1 MRISDW
7 SSDVCSSDL
16 TVREVPGGTRELP
29 SEALGLAGGGTIA
42 VDPTDASGRKALN
55 RIFLFDVSLPR
66 ALENIPFGTRVHVR
80 LQLAWEPIGWQIA
93 RRVRPLFL
101 SPFDPCAC
109 GPSRPRPPSVA
120 RAPPRRAPGDRAPCR
135 AWPGG
140 GGGMGWI

>member
-66 ALENIPFGTRVHVR
+66 SLENIPLRTRVHVR
-80 LQLAWEPIGWQIA
+80 LQLAWEPIGGPTA
-93 RRVRPLFL
+93 RRRRQLFL
-101 SPFDPCAC
+101 FHIAAFHYRTST
-109 GPSRPRPPSVA
+109 PRTRSFG
-120 RAPPRRAPGDRAPCR
+120 RE
-135 AWPGG
+135 
-140 GGGMGWI
+140 

>member
-55 RIFLFDVSLPR
+55 RIFLLDVSLPR
-66 ALENIPFGTRVHVR
+66 ALENIQFGTRVHVR
-80 LQLAWEPIGWQIA
+80 LLLAWEPIGWQN
-93 RRVRPLFL
+93 VRPDIGRAYCRE
-101 SPFDPCAC
+101 SV
-109 GPSRPRPPSVA
+109 SQYVWRPVVA
-120 RAPPRRAPGDRAPCR
+120 VTIRKH
-135 AWPGG
+135 
-140 GGGMGWI
+140 